1 MRMHYKQ
8 AGFRNHASLSA
19 DCLTP
24 HQRTVWLLL
33 SPFER
38 LKRVL
43 VMRLQLKNIR
53 AIHDKKLFPQP

>member
-1 MRMHYKQ
+1 MNYKQ
-8 AGFRNHASLSA
+8 PDFRNNASLSE
-19 DCLTP
+19 DYP
-24 HQRTVWLLL
+24 KSYQRTIWLRL

-43 VMRLQLKNIR
+43 FMRLQLKNMR